1 MIMKRSQSNSNET
14 MTGWIAKSGKELI
27 EKHGK
32 TKAEDLMKRRY
43 DEGLYYDSQE
53 FPNDPE
59 ERFYYVHKPREM
71 TNRKTVTDDATMEGA
86 VNLDDDMAKSLLD
99 ETDGMFRAGGMVGD
113 KSLGAGGQKALL
125 DDLADGGV
133 QAAPKKKAKRATA
146 ETSEEAKPKTQAEV
160 AADLMAAILAESTA
174 ARKKSMNL
182 GSVNYAG
189 ELASQLLTY
198 AEKMEKYYK
207 TLQQA
212 TSQQVTDETFYESCF
227 KKIEK
232 DRKWFVQAQVRDP
245 TQNKFIYINIC
256 CMCIMYSSHYCC
268 FCLST
273 VPFASKNILCIA
285 ACSEAAADSIL
296 SGLKRAN
303 RKKEEK
309 DKEKEGEKGG
319 EKRKGKSNKKK

>member
-1 MIMKRSQSNSNET
+1 
-14 MTGWIAKSGKELI
+14 
-27 EKHGK
+27 
-32 TKAEDLMKRRY
+32 
-43 DEGLYYDSQE
+43 
-53 FPNDPE
+53 
-59 ERFYYVHKPREM
+59 
-71 TNRKTVTDDATMEGA
+71 
-86 VNLDDDMAKSLLD
+86 
-99 ETDGMFRAGGMVGD
+99 
-113 KSLGAGGQKALL
+113 
-125 DDLADGGV
+125 
-133 QAAPKKKAKRATA
+133 
-146 ETSEEAKPKTQAEV
+146 
-160 AADLMAAILAESTA
+160 
-174 ARKKSMNL
+174 MNL

-227 KKIEK
+227 KKIET

-273 VPFASKNILCIA
+273 VPFASKHILCQWISPTYLNIGLIIA